1 MIRHIVVLLQAAVL
15 AAFFVPAAQAGQGW
29 LSGPAHGLH
38 PRLKAGLYR
47 LHRAFGRPIRIT
59 PHGGCRRHGNRRAPR
74 SFHRIA
80 AGCKAA
86 DIVVPGVARSA
97 ILRWWARHMGGG
109 RGFYCG
115 RRFVHVDVGPARTWR
130 WYCGGTRIARRG
142 VRKGRRF

>member
-1 MIRHIVVLLQAAVL
+1 MIRYIVVLLQAAVL
-15 AAFFVPAAQAGQGW
+15 AAFFVSAAQAGQGW

-38 PRLKAGLYR
+38 PHLKAGLYR

-59 PHGGCRRHGNRRAPR
+59 PHGGCRRHGNRRAPH

-86 DIVVPGVARSA
+86 DIVMPGVARSA

-115 RRFVHVDVGPARTWR
+115 RPFVHVDVGPARTWR

-142 VRKGRRF
+142 VRRGRRF